1 MSTLQGAQGF
11 AIGTKA
17 KSMRDPSAR
26 GFSFA
31 MRIVSDPAGARGFV
45 FGTDYNTVLSLRPTN
60 TAVLLAGVTIS
71 ISWAGHNAEAYTP
84 TTFFI
89 ANRSFPLNTAITVLV
104 GGTGIVS
111 SSVTFT
117 PTSVLPAT
125 IDVPITAYVNP
136 SAYRRR
142 RHSC

>member
-1 MSTLQGAQGF
+1 V
-11 AIGTKA
+11 
-17 KSMRDPSAR
+17 
-26 GFSFA
+26 GFSFGT
-31 MRIVSDPAGARGFV
+31 RDTTDPAGARGFV

-60 TAVLLAGVTIS
+60 TAVLLPAATIS
-71 ISWAGHNAEAYTP
+71 ISWPGHNAETYTP
-84 TTFFI
+84 ATFFV

-104 GGTGIVS
+104 GGPGIVS

-125 IDVPITAYVNP
+125 IDVPIAAFVGG

-142 RHSC
+142 RHSR